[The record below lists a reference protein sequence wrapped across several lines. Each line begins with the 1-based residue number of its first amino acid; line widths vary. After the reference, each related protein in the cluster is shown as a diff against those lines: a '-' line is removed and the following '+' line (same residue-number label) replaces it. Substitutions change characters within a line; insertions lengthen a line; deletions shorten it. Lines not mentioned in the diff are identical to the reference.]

1 MNKIKVGEDSKA
13 GQKLHIITKAL
24 AVSLSKK
31 HKTAERSKEKSK
43 A

>member
-1 MNKIKVGEDSKA
+1 MNKIKVGEDGKT
-13 GQKLHIITKAL
+13 GQNLHIITETL

-31 HKTAERSKEKSK
+31 PKTAERSKEKSK